1 METHRRNPLYRHEL
15 FGLDMTMNPVGT
27 VPAVDP
33 IAAGG
38 SVMMIPDDAG
48 HGLMLQ
54 EATRE
59 LEAAIHD
66 ARVAFDCIGLGEID
80 RAHTSAVTARIAID
94 AAVIAMQA
102 AMAQG
107 LSHSAASSA
116 ASDTETEG

>member
-1 METHRRNPLYRHEL
+1 
-15 FGLDMTMNPVGT
+15 MTPDG
-27 VPAVDP
+27 
-33 IAAGG
+33 AGQG
-38 SVMMIPDDAG
+38 S
-48 HGLMLQ
+48 MLQ

-102 AMAQG
+102 ALAQG
-107 LSHSAASSA
+107 PSEPVDS
-116 ASDTETEG
+116 